1 MFSFHWKHF
10 VYQELKRAPQKLSF
24 CVTCPDTGAV
34 RILGNILYRDRD
46 DLTINTDDL
55 TESQL
60 VEIAAKPIN
69 IIFDII
75 YRPMNNKL
83 VKFKECLAELLQK
96 LDDGRLDLLKLEENE
111 HTKDYK
117 IIF

>member
-1 MFSFHWKHF
+1 MTKNWKGRLKNW
-10 VYQELKRAPQKLSF
+10 VYVLS
-24 CVTCPDTGAV
+24 V

-46 DLTINTDDL
+46 DLTINIDDL

-69 IIFDII
+69 NIFGII

-96 LDDGRLDLLKLEENE
+96 LDMQNKKCVLMGDLIYWNSKKTT
-111 HTKDYK
+111 H
-117 IIF
+117 

>member
-1 MFSFHWKHF
+1 MFSFHSKYF
-10 VYQELKRAPQKLSF
+10 VYRKLKRAPQKLSF
-24 CVTCPDTGAV
+24 CFKCPDTGTV
-34 RILGNILYRDRD
+34 RILGNIQYRDRD
-46 DLTINTDDL
+46 DLTINIDDL

-69 IIFDII
+69 IIFGII

-96 LDDGRLDLLKLEENE
+96 LDMQNKKCFLMGDLI
-111 HTKDYK
+111 Y
-117 IIF
+117 